1 MRESN
6 GASAAPERPA
16 PRRRRTVPTF
26 LFTPLASLVL
36 VALGALAPKLTADP
50 FLLSFVP
57 TIIVTLLAAL
67 HVWLLFRVNLLS
79 FGSPPFMA
87 IGGYVLALT
96 ATHLTSNALVLL
108 VTCFVVP
115 ALFALPLGLIL
126 LRLRGTYFSL
136 VTFVL
141 AQVVVLVIVIAEGP
155 LGGNSGISGIPPA
168 TFGSLTFG
176 AGGDLVRFSVM
187 VAFVGVAIASGV
199 SVVWRRHFAAIAE
212 NEALAA
218 SLGLRPWVYKT
229 LAFVT
234 AAGVAGMAGLVLTNQ
249 LGNAHPDSFQPFS
262 SINHVAATVI
272 GGPSMLGPLVGAFI
286 LTWLVHLFASQAQ
299 YSQLLLGFALI
310 VVTLFARNG
319 ITGLFNTAGDSLI
332 KRFKRTRGA
341 SDPGQPSAHDQKLA
355 PPAIASSDSIMSKS
369 TRWDDESAEVVLQ
382 VDGLAKRFGGVA
394 AVDGVSFTLRK
405 GEVLGVI
412 GPNGA
417 GKTTLI
423 NLISGAMAPTLG
435 TVTLRGKSVTGYP
448 PHRMSRQGIA
458 RSYQQTSVFS
468 GATVRENLARAKAFS
483 RRWIN
488 EDALEELLAVTG
500 LTLRLDDR
508 AGDLPYGLQ
517 KLLGLVLPLATEPD
531 VILLDEPAA
540 GLEISERRRIDQLVE
555 WAVEQGSSILLVE
568 HDMDLVRRI
577 CPRLLVMD
585 VGRPLAEGVP
595 EQVLANQ
602 QVITAYLGV
611 ADDEDENT
619 DVLEASE
626 QSEVPRA

>member
-6 GASAAPERPA
+6 GAKVASKWSKP
-16 PRRRRTVPTF
+16 PRRSLPTF
-26 LFTPLASLVL
+26 LLSPVAALAL
-36 VALGALAPKLTADP
+36 VALAALTPKFTADP

-87 IGGYVLALT
+87 IGGYALALT
-96 ATHLTSNALVLL
+96 ATHLTSNAVVLL
-108 VTCFVVP
+108 LACFVVP

-141 AQVVVLVIVIAEGP
+141 AQVVVLIIVIADGP
-155 LGGNSGISGIPPA
+155 LGGNSGISGIPAA
-168 TFGSLTFG
+168 TFGSMTFG

-187 VAFVGVAIASGV
+187 VAFIGVTIASGV
-199 SVVWRRHFAAIAE
+199 SVVWRRHFAAIAQ

-218 SLGLRPWVYKT
+218 SLGLRAWVYKT

-234 AAGVAGMAGLVLTNQ
+234 AAGVAGLAGLVLTNQ

-262 SINHVAATVI
+262 GVNHVAAAVI
-272 GGPSMLGPLVGAFI
+272 GGPSMLGPLVGSFI
-286 LTWLVHLFASQAQ
+286 LTWLVHVFASEAQ

-310 VVTLFARNG
+310 VVTLFAKNG
-319 ITGLFNTAGDSLI
+319 ITGSFQTAAGWLINRFRITGDTTSVGQDSVLDPKFDSL
-332 KRFKRTRGA
+332 GVA
-341 SDPGQPSAHDQKLA
+341 PSDA
-355 PPAIASSDSIMSKS
+355 PISKS
-369 TRWDDESAEVVLQ
+369 TKWDDETVEVVLH
-382 VDGLAKRFGGVA
+382 VGGLAMNFGGVM
-394 AVDGVSFTLRK
+394 AVDNVSFTLRK

-423 NLISGAMAPTLG
+423 NLVSGAMVPTSG
-435 TVTLRGKSVTGYP
+435 TVTLRGKAVTGYA

-468 GATVRENLARAKAFS
+468 LATVRENLARGKAFS
-483 RRWIN
+483 RRWISD
-488 EDALEELLAVTG
+488 DALGELLAVTG
-500 LTLRLDDR
+500 LVTRLDDR

-540 GLEISERRRIDQLVE
+540 GLEISARRRIDQLVE
-555 WAVEQGSSILLVE
+555 WAVEQGSAVLLVE
-568 HDMDLVRRI
+568 HDMELVRRI
-577 CPRLLVMD
+577 CPRILVMD
-585 VGRPLAEGVP
+585 VGRTLAEGAP
-595 EQVLANQ
+595 DQVLANH

-619 DVLEASE
+619 DVVEASDE
-626 QSEVPRA
+626 SAVPRA

>member
-6 GASAAPERPA
+6 AANAASKWSKP
-16 PRRRRTVPTF
+16 PRRSLPTF
-26 LFTPLASLVL
+26 LLSPAAALVL
-36 VALGALAPKLTADP
+36 VALGALTPKFTADP

-87 IGGYVLALT
+87 IGGYALALT
-96 ATHLTSNALVLL
+96 ATHLTSNAVVLL
-108 VTCFVVP
+108 VTCFLVP

-168 TFGSLTFG
+168 SFGSLTFG

-234 AAGVAGMAGLVLTNQ
+234 AAGVAGLAGLVLTNQ

-262 SINHVAATVI
+262 AVNHVAAAVI

-286 LTWLVHLFASQAQ
+286 LAWLVHLFASQAQ

-310 VVTLFARNG
+310 VVTLFAKNG
-319 ITGLFNTAGDSLI
+319 ITGLFHTAGCWLI
-332 KRFKRTRGA
+332 KAFKRTRDTR
-341 SDPGQPSAHDQKLA
+341 SPGQASVQDPMCDT
-355 PPAIASSDSIMSKS
+355 PAIASSGSLMSKC
-369 TRWDDESAEVVLQ
+369 TRWDDETAEVVLQ
-382 VDGLAKRFGGVA
+382 ADGLAKRFGGVA
-394 AVDGVSFTLRK
+394 AVDGLSFTLRK
-405 GEVLGVI
+405 GEILGVI

-417 GKTTLI
+417 GKTTII
-423 NLISGAMAPTLG
+423 NLVSGAMAPTSG
-435 TVTLRGKSVTGYP
+435 TVALRGKAVTGYA

-483 RRWIN
+483 RRWIGD
-488 EDALEELLAVTG
+488 DALGELLAVTG
-500 LTLRLDDR
+500 LMLRLDDR

-555 WAVEQGSSILLVE
+555 WAVERGSSVLLVE

-577 CPRLLVMD
+577 CPRILVMD
-585 VGRPLAEGVP
+585 VGRPLAEGAP

-602 QVITAYLGV
+602 AVITAYLGV
-611 ADDEDENT
+611 ADDEDEDT
-619 DVLEASE
+619 DVVAASD
-626 QSEVPRA
+626 QAEVPRG